1 MKNEIRYANGG
12 NVFKNKETNVTYFV
26 EQRPDGVW
34 TIYSEGPQWSR
45 REEYVY
51 GFASESDAIDIA
63 KLEAGITHEE
73 DPEAYFFR
81 RTEYATGGGVKSN
94 QYEVELESIDNPDF
108 EYKKRYTKKIKKY
121 RVSVNSIEEAKK
133 VVSEFINDNDLGG
146 GNFIGAQIY
155 QNNKPIAYISYNL
168 RVWAGK
174 VGDMNSIPYE
184 ENNMDIQSKIDK
196 LKKVYNSTL
205 VPESVKAKALEE
217 IEKLKKE
224 KVNQTKTSAKEVKS
238 EEPGID
244 SEQRE
249 FNKTVLQIIEK
260 NKINDANS
268 FEQIVSEVLQD
279 SNFHTEAF
287 IFASILDK
295 SIVTKQD
302 WYSSERFVSDEKT
315 IKIALEISQMSGW
328 DASKF
333 GPALEFA
340 LKMKGFHNIAAALK
354 KSLQEEESQYP
365 NAIEELTKRQTEYT
379 QEIASRTGLRQSAV
393 ADFVAKNGL
402 TESETLNLLQ
412 GLGMGK
418 IIAADFMT
426 AVAGIPG
433 NSFEKRII
441 AFAKSNEAFKTPTP
455 APTPTPKVN
464 ETPIVKDDRIGNKNI
479 SEVATYI
486 PHRNI
491 KSIVVEFNGKE
502 VTLNGS
508 DIFDG
513 IYVENKYLGI
523 KTRKKRE
530 PKVARTQ
537 FEEETFEFAK
547 GGYTRPAY
555 DLKTTDDYY
564 FVTNSR
570 VEYEFSVAGFERE
583 GDDTD
588 SLYFDDLDT
597 TAKRDLGTIIIKNNA
612 WKKLASGQTIKA
624 ISSTGISG
632 KLTKVIDKKSDGG
645 NMSSWKHKQK
655 NSNK

>member
-1 MKNEIRYANGG
+1 MKNEIRYAHGG
-12 NVFKNKETNVTYFV
+12 NVFKNKETDVTYFV
-26 EQRPDGVW
+26 EQRPNGVW

-45 REEYVY
+45 REEYEY

-63 KLEAGITHEE
+63 KIEAGITIEE

-81 RTEYATGGGVKSN
+81 RTEYAK
-94 QYEVELESIDNPDF
+94 
-108 EYKKRYTKKIKKY
+108 
-121 RVSVNSIEEAKK
+121 
-133 VVSEFINDNDLGG
+133 G
-146 GNFIGAQIY
+146 GNT
-155 QNNKPIAYISYNL
+155 NK
-168 RVWAGK
+168 
-174 VGDMNSIPYE
+174 D
-184 ENNMDIQSKIDK
+184 MDIQNKIDK

-205 VPESVKAKALEE
+205 VPESVKAKALAE

-224 KVNQTKTSAKEVKS
+224 KSNQTKTSSKEVKS

-295 SIVTKQD
+295 TIVTKQE
-302 WYSSERFVSDEKT
+302 WYSSGRFVADDKT
-315 IKIALEISQMSGW
+315 REIAIEISNMAGW

-354 KSLQEEESQYP
+354 KSLQEEESEYP

-379 QEIASRTGLRQSAV
+379 QDIASRTGLRQSAV

-418 IIAADFMT
+418 IVAGDFMT
-426 AVAGIPG
+426 AVVGIPG

-441 AFAKSNEAFKTPTP
+441 AFAKSNEAFKSPTPAPTPFP

-464 ETPIVKDDRIGNKNI
+464 EAPIVKDDRIGNKNI

-502 VTLNGS
+502 VTLNGL

-513 IYVENKYLGI
+513 IYVDNKIVGV

-555 DLKTTDDYY
+555 DLKTTGDYE
-564 FVTNSR
+564 FRTNSGST
-570 VEYEFSVAGFERE
+570 YEFTVAGFERE

-588 SLYFDDLDT
+588 SLYFDDLDST
-597 TAKRDLGTIIIKNNA
+597 SKRDLGTIVIKNNA
-612 WKKLASGQTIKA
+612 WKKLASGQTIRA

-632 KLTKVIDKKSDGG
+632 KLTKLVAKKSDGG
-645 NMSSWKHKQK
+645 NMSSWKHKTK
-655 NSNK
+655 K

>member
-1 MKNEIRYANGG
+1 MKNEIRYAHGG

-81 RTEYATGGGVKSN
+81 RTEFATGGGVKSN

-121 RVSVNSIEEAKK
+121 RVTVNSIEEAKK

-184 ENNMDIQSKIDK
+184 ENNMDIQNKIDK

-238 EEPGID
+238 EV
-244 SEQRE
+244 SEI
-249 FNKTVLQIIEK
+249 LQKVFEIIEK

-268 FEQIVSEVLQD
+268 LEEIVSEVLQD
-279 SNFHTEAF
+279 SNYHTEAF
-287 IFASILDK
+287 TFAFILDK

-302 WYSSERFVSDEKT
+302 WYNSKRFVGDEKT
-315 IKIALEISQMSGW
+315 RKIALEISQMTGW
-328 DASKF
+328 DASLF
-333 GPALEFA
+333 APSLEFV
-340 LKMKGFHNIAAALK
+340 LKMKGFDEIADALK
-354 KSLQEEESQYP
+354 KSFKEDESEYP

-379 QEIASRTGLRQSAV
+379 QEIANRTGLRQGAI
-393 ADFVAKNGL
+393 AEFVAKNGL
-402 TESETLNLLQ
+402 TELETLNLLQ

-418 IIAADFMT
+418 LNPRDLQT
-426 AVAGIPG
+426 AILGVA
-433 NSFEKRII
+433 NNDWEKQIV
-441 AFAKSNEAFKTPTP
+441 AFAKSREAFKYQPPSAAPTS
-455 APTPTPKVN
+455 TPTPKVN
-464 ETPIVKDDRIGNKNI
+464 EAPIVKDDRIGNKNI
-479 SEVATYI
+479 TEVATYI